1 MELFLLFIDNKGVIM
16 ESTTTR
22 KLAQVEDLLKTLGKV
37 NCRSL
42 FGGYS
47 LTIDKAAFGMLV
59 EGEFFLRAGEQSA
72 AYFSQKNSSKLSFT
86 RRGRPI
92 YLNYYRVDNDLWNNP
107 GLLVKL
113 AADSLTCANEDL
125 AHRKQEQRI
134 KDLPNLT
141 LQHEIWLWE
150 VGIKDVD
157 TLKSFG
163 SRASWLKL
171 RANKKNCGVKTLY
184 ALEGAIVGLHEAA
197 LPAQTRRELYEWF
210 IQQPKSK
217 PLQATSRET

>member
-1 MELFLLFIDNKGVIM
+1 MK
-16 ESTTTR
+16 STTTR

-37 NCRSL
+37 QCRAL

-59 EGEFFLRAGEQSA
+59 EGELFLRAGEQSA
-72 AYFSQKNSSKLSFT
+72 AYFTQRNSSKLRFT

-107 GLLVKL
+107 PLLMQL
-113 AADSLTCANEDL
+113 AADSLTSANEDL
-125 AHRKQEQRI
+125 ASRQQVQRV

-150 VGIKDVD
+150 VGIKDVE
-157 TLKSFG
+157 TLKAYG
-163 SRASWLKL
+163 SRESWLKL
-171 RANKKNCGVKTLY
+171 RTIKKNCGIKTLY

-197 LPAQTRRELYEWF
+197 LPEQTRRELYEWF
-210 IQQPKSK
+210 IRQPQLKQ
-217 PLQATSRET
+217 P